1 MLRGKLLSAAFSM
14 CVIAIVFVGAISSAS
29 MKKSKSTAERSKSR
43 QVESIKVD
51 ASKLGNLQD
60 EARLDEDE
68 YDKVAQKESMKS
80 TSTDL
85 DLVKGIVDRGRVEE
99 KPVKLVASTAMKSS
113 GSNINNAKTRYSSK
127 DIDTAAGHHHH
138 YKHSVSGWLD
148 MGAHSDKKGAF
159 GWHDK
164 HPVGGKGRR

>member
-1 MLRGKLLSAAFSM
+1 MTQAKPLLALFLIALAAIFIATSVSAASL
-14 CVIAIVFVGAISSAS
+14 
-29 MKKSKSTAERSKSR
+29 K
-43 QVESIKVD
+43 SIKPEVTPKD
-51 ASKLGNLQD
+51 SIESDQQD
-60 EARLDEDE
+60 EAHVDEDE
-68 YDKVAQKESMKS
+68 SDEMLLKESSPLKT
-80 TSTDL
+80 TSAGSDL

-99 KPVKLVASTAMKSS
+99 KPAKLVAPPTIKSS
-113 GSNINNAKTRYSSK
+113 GSNINNAKTRYSAK

-148 MGAHSDKKGAF
+148 MGAHSGMKGSF